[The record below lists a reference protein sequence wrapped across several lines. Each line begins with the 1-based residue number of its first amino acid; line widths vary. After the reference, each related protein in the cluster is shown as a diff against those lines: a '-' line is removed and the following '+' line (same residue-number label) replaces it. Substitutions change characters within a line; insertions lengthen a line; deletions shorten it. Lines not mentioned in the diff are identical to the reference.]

1 MKSIINRLTLAD
13 KFALAIITAC
23 LAIGG
28 LIAMHAHAQS
38 VPNGPSIGLGTT
50 GPRYGV
56 VQSTGFSN
64 ALSTATN
71 IAFTV
76 DCRYQKTV
84 TLEFE
89 LAQDSANA
97 TTYNFPFARCGLDP
111 TGAPRSRQTSLTTL
125 QFATIAAAG
134 TNVISTNI
142 DTYGAGYLYFPYGT
156 NNTGGANVTNGYV
169 RAIIK
174 VSAP

>member
-1 MKSIINRLTLAD
+1 MKNLINRLSLAD
-13 KFALAIITAC
+13 KFALVVITAS

-28 LIAMHAHAQS
+28 LIAYKAHAQS

-71 IAFTV
+71 VAFTV

-97 TTYNFPFARCGLDP
+97 TTYNFPFARCALDP
-111 TGAPRSRQTSLTTL
+111 TSVPLSRQKSLTTL

-142 DTYGAGYLYFPYGT
+142 DTFGAGYLYFPYGT
-156 NNTGGANVTNGYV
+156 NNTGGANVTNGYIRYIV
-169 RAIIK
+169 K